1 MRISD
6 WGADVC
12 SSDLRRELRP
22 VAVEQC
28 ALGFR
33 TDTIPVG
40 QERLRAEGLPRRALD
55 RKSVGDGKRVSVRVD
70 LGGRRSLTQKQTYLD
85 ALSLSTFIARQQ
97 ISYSPT
103 QSITYVCTFD
113 LP

>member
-40 QERLRAEGLPRRALD
+40 QERPRAEGLPRRAL
-55 RKSVGDGKRVSVRVD
+55 
-70 LGGRRSLTQKQTYLD
+70 
-85 ALSLSTFIARQQ
+85 IARRGEAHALDYRSGHGLLAFLVQRLHDRAKGRAAVTRA
-97 ISYSPT
+97 IHYGAE
-103 QSITYVCTFD
+103 IGREHV
-113 LP
+113 